1 MNTNTLHKCIIAATM
16 MVAAS
21 TASAHV
27 NYSSA
32 RDFGTFSGTDYT
44 KIITGQTLKGNYG
57 WASGTDA
64 TGADSHKTRYFVFT
78 LNQDAWVNL
87 NVQGA
92 SVTTT
97 TTFSALSNP
106 GFSLYKGWLTAADSH
121 DFSDD
126 SFAINNARW
135 GFNTGADAGK
145 KEPSAGADHW
155 AGSFSA
161 LSDWSIAND
170 TAQVST
176 FTYIGNAADG
186 TTANYAAHG
195 GSASGINWDGN
206 ANGDVS
212 ATFHLTA
219 GQYAVF
225 IGGAQ
230 YFGAL
235 NAGADPT
242 TTYGIQATLSVMAI
256 PEPSTY
262 ALLSLGAMVLT
273 AAYRRRGAGWSHRA
287 LQFQ

>member
-16 MVAAS
+16 LVAAS

-44 KIITGQTLKGNYG
+44 KIITGQTLTGNYG

-78 LNQDAWVNL
+78 LNQAAWVNL

-92 SVTTT
+92 SVTTSK
-97 TTFSALSNP
+97 TFSALSNP
-106 GFSLYKGWLTAADSH
+106 GFSLYKGWVTAADSH
-121 DFSDD
+121 DFSDESVD
-126 SFAINNARW
+126 INNARW
-135 GFNTGADAGK
+135 GFNTGADAGLK
-145 KEPSAGADHW
+145 QPSAGADHW
-155 AGSFSA
+155 AGSLSA

-170 TAQVST
+170 SAQVST

-186 TTANYAAHG
+186 TAANYADRG

-235 NAGADPT
+235 NAGADT
-242 TTYGIQATLSVMAI
+242 TGVYGIQAALSVSSV

-262 ALLSLGAMVLT
+262 ALYGIGALLITV
-273 AAYRRRGAGWSHRA
+273 AYRRRVASGTQGT
-287 LQFQ
+287 L

>member
-1 MNTNTLHKCIIAATM
+1 MYTNTLHKCIIAATM

-21 TASAHV
+21 NASAHV

-44 KIITGQTLKGNYG
+44 KIITGQTLTGNYG

-78 LNQDAWVNL
+78 LNQAAWVNL

-97 TTFSALSNP
+97 RIFSALSNP
-106 GFSLYKGWLTAADSH
+106 GFSLYKGWVTAVDSH
-121 DFSDD
+121 DFSVD
-126 SFAINNARW
+126 SVDINNKRW
-135 GFNTGADAGK
+135 GFNTGADAGLLQ
-145 KEPSAGADHW
+145 PSAGADHW

-186 TTANYAAHG
+186 TAAYYADHG
-195 GSASGINWDGN
+195 GSASGINWDGTTD
-206 ANGDVS
+206 GSVS
-212 ATFHLTA
+212 ASFHLTA

-242 TTYGIQATLSVMAI
+242 TTYGIQATLSAAVI

-262 ALLSLGAMVLT
+262 ALLSLGAMLLI
-273 AAYRRRGAGWSHRA
+273 AAYRRRMAQG
-287 LQFQ
+287 